1 MPRQP
6 LLERYHQG
14 PWSMGAS
21 AREERPEL
29 VLIIG
34 QCLTYWPDIELFM
47 ALLLGVMLKANTDAA
62 VAVYLAITAGPARRA
77 ALKAAADSVLSE
89 AERELFAA
97 IQIVHKGIETQR
109 NDLAHGC
116 YGSIRA
122 IPDALLWV
130 ETKHMTNWTI
140 SVWNKDA
147 NNTRTGFEH
156 DELARHM
163 FVYKKTDLEAI
174 FEEMQAIWKIIFDF
188 VGYLRRPLQP
198 SIAETAGEI
207 FLRLCSEPRI
217 CLALEQLRNQKK
229 NS

>member
-29 VLIIG
+29 ILIIG

-89 AERELFAA
+89 TERELFTA
-97 IQIVHKGIETQR
+97 IQIVHQGIDAQR
-109 NDLAHGC
+109 NALAHGC
-116 YGSIRA
+116 YGCIRA

-130 ETKHMTNWTI
+130 ETKHMTSWTI
-140 SVWNKDA
+140 SVWNKNA
-147 NNTRTGFEH
+147 NNTRTGLET
-156 DELARHM
+156 EPE
-163 FVYKKTDLEAI
+163 KKSMISAKAASAKAAADTAI
-174 FEEMQAIWKIIFDF
+174 VRSPACP
-188 VGYLRRPLQP
+188 GL
-198 SIAETAGEI
+198 SI
-207 FLRLCSEPRI
+207 S
-217 CLALEQLRNQKK
+217 
-229 NS
+229 